1 MRYHLNIRRGEGSGA
16 SRWQRFAS
24 PCAAEDSVARAL
36 EELDQR
42 ELLQDETGA
51 EAERVAWDCACLE
64 KKCGACAMVVSGRP
78 ALACAVSLGA
88 AADSSGEITLEP
100 LRKFPRIRDLQV
112 DRGACFAALQ
122 EMELWLEEEAD
133 LTSRERHYRAAGC
146 LMCGLCLEVC
156 PHFSVGGPFVGA
168 MGAAAAFRV
177 YDQSAEGGHRA
188 RVGRAYGRRFFS
200 GCTKSLACQTIC
212 PAKVPVEKLLVKTN
226 AAAVWH
232 RKQQWEKEE

>member
-112 DRGACFAALQ
+112 DRGACFCCAAGNGAVAGRRGGSDQPGAAGAAL
-122 EMELWLEEEAD
+122 
-133 LTSRERHYRAAGC
+133 
-146 LMCGLCLEVC
+146 
-156 PHFSVGGPFVGA
+156 PGGRLPDV
-168 MGAAAAFRV
+168 R
-177 YDQSAEGGHRA
+177 
-188 RVGRAYGRRFFS
+188 
-200 GCTKSLACQTIC
+200 I
-212 PAKVPVEKLLVKTN
+212 VP
-226 AAAVWH
+226 
-232 RKQQWEKEE
+232 

>member
-1 MRYHLNIRRGEGSGA
+1 
-16 SRWQRFAS
+16 
-24 PCAAEDSVARAL
+24 
-36 EELDQR
+36 
-42 ELLQDETGA
+42 
-51 EAERVAWDCACLE
+51 
-64 KKCGACAMVVSGRP
+64 MVVSGRP

-133 LTSRERHYRAAGC
+133 LTNRERRELHYRAAGC